1 MNDHLSL
8 EIYFRQ
14 INKPNTV
21 NKINSST
28 TVKESTMFDN
38 VKASMQLVREKFTS
52 LWTQPTTFVDNSKLE
67 DHDDYWAFEM
77 YTGDWVD
84 FAGED
89 QPSRHTVIIEPH
101 EGTWMGVLD
110 TILEAMNK
118 HYGYDIK
125 EQVYYSVSFPM
136 NGICEYT
143 DKPFDG
149 HGRCLN
155 DEILQQLLLTYP
167 EAYESHVPD
176 FKLNA
181 KKSKK

>member
-1 MNDHLSL
+1 MNDFLSL

-21 NKINSST
+21 NKINSSN

-52 LWTQPTTFVDNSKLE
+52 LWTQPCTTFVDNSKLE

-84 FAGED
+84 FEGED

-125 EQVYYSVSFPM
+125 EQVYYSVKFPM
-136 NGICEYT
+136 NGICEFT

-155 DEILQQLLLTYP
+155 DEILQQLLLAYP

-176 FKLNA
+176 FKLTA
-181 KKSKK
+181 KKSK